1 MTLIRRRV
9 QRSHTEADPVRSTR
23 PFRQAVKAGYHP
35 TALIR
40 SLTLTDFR
48 SYTAARLEVGSGV
61 VVLHGPNGAG
71 KTNVLEALSL
81 FTPGKGLRGAT
92 AQEMGRREPGEAGGR
107 AWAVALTLT
116 GDDGDEVRLG
126 TGVQVAG
133 AGRRM
138 VRIEGETAQPGRL
151 LDHLRPV
158 WATPEHDRL
167 FSDARAERLKFFDRL
182 VFAADPGHAAAVAG
196 YEKALRER
204 LRLLVDG
211 AEGREADPLW
221 LDALEVR
228 LAETGA
234 RAARARAQALTVLQ
248 AAIDARSDRP
258 FPQADLAL
266 AGETETLASEGAD
279 ETTLATAIRHGM
291 ARARARDAVA
301 GRSLF
306 GPHRADLTALHR
318 AKNRPAAEG
327 SSGEQKALAL
337 NLILAQVG
345 RLSTDGAAPVLLLD
359 EAPAHL
365 DADRRAA
372 LFDEIT
378 ALGLQA
384 FMTGTEAELF
394 SPLAS
399 RAAFVRVEG
408 GELIP
413 G

>member
-1 MTLIRRRV
+1 MIT
-9 QRSHTEADPVRSTR
+9 
-23 PFRQAVKAGYHP
+23 
-35 TALIR
+35 

-48 SYTAARLEVGSGV
+48 SYASATLPIPAGP

-71 KTNVLEALSL
+71 KTNLLEALSL

-92 AQEMGRREPGEAGGR
+92 AQEMGRREPGEVGGR
-107 AWAVALTLT
+107 AWAVALTLD
-116 GDDGDEVRLG
+116 GVDGDEVRLG
-126 TGVQVAG
+126 TGVQVVG

-138 VRIEGETAQPGRL
+138 VRIDGETAQPGRL
-151 LDHLRPV
+151 LDYLRPV
-158 WATPEHDRL
+158 WATPEQDRL

-204 LRLLVDG
+204 LRLLIDG

-221 LDALEVR
+221 LDALEAR

-234 RAARARAQALTVLQ
+234 RAATARARALTVLQ
-248 AAIDARSDRP
+248 AAIDARSERP

-266 AGETETLASEGAD
+266 VGETELLAAEGAD
-279 ETTLATAIRHGM
+279 EATLAGAIREGM
-291 ARARARDAVA
+291 LRARGRDGAA

-318 AKNRPAAEG
+318 EKNRPAAEG
-327 SSGEQKALAL
+327 SSGEQKALVL

-345 RLSTDGAAPVLLLD
+345 RLSGGGARPILLLD

-365 DADRRAA
+365 DAGRRAA

-394 SPLAS
+394 EPLVG
-399 RAAFVRVEG
+399 RATFVRVEG
-408 GELIP
+408 GALTAA
-413 G
+413 

>member
-1 MTLIRRRV
+1 M
-9 QRSHTEADPVRSTR
+9 
-23 PFRQAVKAGYHP
+23 
-35 TALIR
+35 IR

-48 SYTAARLEVGSGV
+48 SYASARLDVGPGP

-116 GDDGDEVRLG
+116 GPDPHKDGGDEIRLG

-133 AGRRM
+133 AGRRL

-167 FSDARAERLKFFDRL
+167 FSDARADRLKFFDRL

-234 RAARARAQALTVLQ
+234 RATVARAQALTVLQ
-248 AAIDARSDRP
+248 AAIDGRSDRP

-266 AGETETLASEGAD
+266 AGETETLASQGAD
-279 ETTLATAIRHGM
+279 EATLTASIRDGM
-291 ARARARDAVA
+291 VRARGRDAAA

-345 RLSTDGAAPVLLLD
+345 RLSTGGAAPVLLLD

-394 SPLAS
+394 SPLQG

>member
-1 MTLIRRRV
+1 M
-9 QRSHTEADPVRSTR
+9 
-23 PFRQAVKAGYHP
+23 
-35 TALIR
+35 ALIR
-40 SLTLTDFR
+40 SLALTDFR
-48 SYTAARLEVGSGV
+48 SYTSARLDLEAGP

-92 AQEMGRREPGEAGGR
+92 AQEMGRREPGEASGR
-107 AWAVALTLT
+107 AWAVALTL
-116 GDDGDEVRLG
+116 GDQDGDVIRLG
-126 TGVQVAG
+126 TGVQTAG
-133 AGRRM
+133 ASRRL

-182 VFAADPGHAAAVAG
+182 VFAAEPVHAAVVAA

-204 LRLLVDG
+204 LRLLIEG

-228 LAETGA
+228 LGEAGA
-234 RAARARAQALTVLQ
+234 RAALSRARALATLQ
-248 AAIDARSDRP
+248 AGIDARSDRP

-266 AGETETLASEGAD
+266 VGETQSLAGDGASEATLAA
-279 ETTLATAIRHGM
+279 AIRDGM
-291 ARARARDAVA
+291 ARSRGRDAAA

-345 RLSTDGAAPVLLLD
+345 RLASGGAAPVLLLD

-372 LFDEIT
+372 LFEEIV
-378 ALGLQA
+378 ALNLQA
-384 FMTGTEAELF
+384 FMTGTEAVLF
-394 SPLAS
+394 APLEG

-413 G
+413 A